1 MTKNILTRYPEKR
14 SIQKIVSDN
23 YINST
28 SCKDFLKS
36 NGILVFGNGKED
48 LALLTSEFFF
58 SRKDYLYFKELMLKK
73 DTKTKSSSINFSK
86 DKIEKVKETLFQ
98 KKDEILDI
106 NSNMKITNLNMENN
120 EQISFTV
127 DYIETKAGKI
137 DLLDEYAKSIPVNI
151 VSTPDGN
158 LAFDFSYVHSSEA
171 NKTIKAITF
180 LSGVDNKFNLSIVS
194 LSNLKF
200 NQKIE
205 LFDRFFTYNHTSFLF
220 EDYNFNIEEIK
231 SLKIKKNPEIS
242 KEDNDELVET
252 HELKGINSAIVK
264 E

>member
-36 NGILVFGNGKED
+36 NGILVFGNGLPVAAVKQ

-180 LSGVDNKFNLSIVS
+180 LC
-194 LSNLKF
+194 
-200 NQKIE
+200 NQP
-205 LFDRFFTYNHTSFLF
+205 LLY
-220 EDYNFNIEEIK
+220 
-231 SLKIKKNPEIS
+231 
-242 KEDNDELVET
+242 
-252 HELKGINSAIVK
+252 
-264 E
+264 